1 MYNFEQKEKQGILN
15 IKISKEEWENAVER
29 SYEKNKSKYSVQGF
43 RKGKVPRKVIEQ
55 NYGDTVFFD
64 EAFDEVISNEYSKF
78 LQENPKVI
86 PAGHPHVDMNKF
98 TVDSGLEAVIK
109 FDLMPEFTLPNLTEL
124 NIKKKKAKVTDEQ
137 IEHELETTRAA
148 HARYVEEE
156 KAAENGDFATIDF
169 VGYLNGEKFEGG
181 EAENYRLELGSHTF
195 IEGFEEQVVGMK
207 KGEQKDLNVTFPENY
222 GAENLKGKP
231 VVFKVTLKKVE
242 KKVLPEIDDKF
253 VSDTTEFETLEDY
266 KKSVKE
272 NLEKAEEE
280 RIERDYEVELLDAIA
295 EKSGIDVPE
304 SMIEHELHHIIEDF
318 EHRLS
323 HQGMTLDNYL
333 GYLGKTLE
341 EFKNER
347 KLDAEKNI
355 KTRLVLQRIISEN
368 EITITEQEVDQNISD
383 YASKYQMT
391 LEDFKKAM
399 RPEDYAFFENN
410 AIMTKVLNF
419 IKEKNENKK

>member
-15 IKISKEEWENAVER
+15 VKISSEEWGKAVEH
-29 SYEKNKSKYSVQGF
+29 SYERNKSKYSVQGF

-64 EAFDEVISNEYSKF
+64 DAFDEVISNEYSKF
-78 LQENPKVI
+78 LQENPKVV

-98 TVDSGLEAVIK
+98 TVDAGLEAVLK
-109 FDLMPEFTLPNLTEL
+109 FDLMPEFNLPNLTEL
-124 NIKKKKAKVTDEQ
+124 NVKKKKVKITDEQ
-137 IEHELETTRAA
+137 IAHELETTRAA

-156 KAAENGDFATIDF
+156 KPAENGDFATIDF

-253 VSDTTEFETLEDY
+253 VSDTTEFETLEEY

-272 NLEKAEEE
+272 NLAKAEEE
-280 RIERDYEVELLDAIA
+280 RIERDYEVDLLDAIA
-295 EKSGIDVPE
+295 EKSGIEVPN
-304 SMIEHELHHIIEDF
+304 SMIEHELHHMIEDF

-323 HQGMTLDNYL
+323 HQGMTMDNYL
-333 GYLGKTLE
+333 SYLGKTLD
-341 EFKNER
+341 EFKEER

-368 EITITEQEVDQNISD
+368 EITITEQEVDDSIND
-383 YASKYQMT
+383 YASRYQMT